1 MNKNDLQVFDLNI
14 DDEDMLEE
22 VAEETVEKT
31 ESAEEMESVENA
43 ITEDSAEDSDE
54 MPVEESGPES
64 TEEDAEE
71 KRYGVIAEILSWV
84 LTVLV
89 AVLIA
94 VFLKNFVIINA
105 TIPSGSMENTI
116 LKEDDLFGFRL
127 AYMFKEPERGDII
140 IFQYP
145 DNESEKYIKRII
157 GLPGE
162 KVTISE
168 GKIYINDSTEPL
180 DEPYLKEEWTYM
192 NSNMVFEV
200 PENSYFVMGDN
211 RNRSWD
217 SRFWNNTY
225 VSREQIIGK
234 AGFRYYPFNRW
245 GKVE

>member
-22 VAEETVEKT
+22 VAEEPVEKT
-31 ESAEEMESVENA
+31 ESPEEMDTVENA
-43 ITEDSAEDSDE
+43 ITEESEEDSDE
-54 MPVEESGPES
+54 M
-64 TEEDAEE
+64 TAEE

-127 AYMFKEPERGDII
+127 AYMFQEPERGDII
-140 IFQYP
+140 IFRYP

-211 RNRSWD
+211 RNRSRD